1 MPSWPETRSPSRWGR
16 PPNGPGPG
24 LVPRRPSAVPA
35 HTAVPLAAIASA
47 MPIPG
52 LPSAAAAAVFRCRRF
67 TLPLQRQALVVG
79 VLNVTP
85 DSFSDGGRYL
95 DPGAACDRA
104 QALAAEGAA
113 IVEVGGESAR
123 PGARPVSAAEEL
135 GRVLPV
141 VCRLV
146 RDLSVPVGVDTWKP
160 AVAEAVL
167 DAGADLLNDITALR
181 HGPALATAAGRAGA
195 GLVLMHMQ
203 GTPETMQQAPTYADV
218 VGEVTEALGAAAAR
232 AEAAGVA
239 PDAMAVDPGIGF
251 GKTARHNLEL
261 LRHLDALCAQG
272 RPVMV
277 GVSRKAFLGAIL
289 DAPVEDRLE
298 GTLAAGAA
306 AILRGAALIRV
317 HDVRPMVR
325 VARVLAAIARGAP

>member
-1 MPSWPETRSPSRWGR
+1 MPMPGSP
-16 PPNGPGPG
+16 P
-24 LVPRRPSAVPA
+24 
-35 HTAVPLAAIASA
+35 TAP
-47 MPIPG
+47 
-52 LPSAAAAAVFRCRRF
+52 AAVFRCRRF
-67 TLPLQRQALVVG
+67 TLPLGGQALVVG

-104 QALAAEGAA
+104 HAMAAEGAA
-113 IVEVGGESAR
+113 IVEVGGESSR
-123 PGARPVSAAEEL
+123 PGARPVPAEEEL
-135 GRVLPV
+135 RRVLPV
-141 VCRLV
+141 VRRLA
-146 RDLSVPVGVDTWKP
+146 RELSIPLGVDTCKP

-167 DAGADLLNDITALR
+167 EAGVDLLNDVTALAS
-181 HGPALATAAGRAGA
+181 GPALAAAAARAGA

-218 VGEVTEALGAAAAR
+218 VGEVREALAVAARR

-239 PDAMAVDPGIGF
+239 PESIAVDPGLGF

-261 LRHLDALCAQG
+261 LRRLDEVCSLG
-272 RPVMV
+272 RPVMA
-277 GVSRKAFLGAIL
+277 GTSRKAFLGAIL

-306 AILRGAALIRV
+306 AILKGAALVRV

-325 VARVLAAIARGAP
+325 VARVLAAIALGSV